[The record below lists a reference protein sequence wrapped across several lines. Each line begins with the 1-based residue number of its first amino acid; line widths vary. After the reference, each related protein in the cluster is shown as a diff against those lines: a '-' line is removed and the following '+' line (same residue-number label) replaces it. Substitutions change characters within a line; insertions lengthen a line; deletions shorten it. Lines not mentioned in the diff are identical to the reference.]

1 MIPAFLLSAGLLL
14 GQSGAPSAGGAP
26 APLVDGV
33 PQRHPVAGGQAHSY
47 RIALRRGQLVRIVL
61 EQRGIDL
68 DLRLFDPDGL
78 CRMNMDGPNGSLGSE
93 TITWIVEQSGEHRV
107 EIRSLTPQDPSG
119 HYEIR
124 AVVSDVI
131 RPADRERM
139 AAERARAEASRL
151 FSVGTRESRME
162 LTRFREQALRIWK
175 DLGIREEAA
184 VELIGLA
191 DDASAAGANEQ
202 ALHLFEEALS
212 LARAGRNRPVEFL
225 SLRGIG
231 VVHHFSGEPERAVG
245 PLEEALAVF
254 PSLNVA
260 YAPELAFTLSDLA
273 HACWLLGEYEKALG
287 YSQRALA
294 LARAAGDRAQEGWA
308 LKGLCQVYWSL
319 GEAGPALEYGRTA
332 LDIARGVGD
341 RHLEGHLMT
350 ALGEIYQSVGD
361 SSKSLELF
369 RAARDLRREM
379 GSRQWE
385 AMALA
390 NIAQI
395 HLTQGETDQAISEL
409 GQSLTMFREADD
421 RRSQAQSLIRLG
433 EAWEPRGD
441 DVRAVASWEPACAIA
456 AQIGDRLT
464 EAEGYAAIARA
475 NRRAGS
481 VEESRRTIDRALE
494 RIESLRAEVPGED
507 LRATFSANKQ
517 QLYRF
522 HTDLLLELARRE
534 AGNAEAAF
542 VSTERA
548 RARALVEAIAQSGWD
563 VPGDLPPDLRSRQQ
577 ESSAKMHNLERHLRM
592 PGLDETQRRSLNE
605 SLVEAEAEY
614 DRLVLETRQR
624 DPGYAALRYPRPL
637 SVSETQALV
646 GPNAALLSYF
656 FTPDAL
662 SAFVVTSRGL
672 RVERLA
678 VDPSPLAQRIEN
690 FAELL
695 SEGEPSSP
703 IGRRLYH
710 DLVQPLLTTVP
721 PEVKRLVIVPDG
733 VLYDLPFEAL
743 SVVQPGLPDR
753 YLIQD
758 FTVSYAPS
766 ATTLAALGSPRR
778 RGAAATADL
787 LAFANPARRGE
798 GSSGERAISRAIY
811 DAQGLAVGPLPYSE
825 LEVRAIRRYAARG
838 SEVFTGPEATEVRL
852 RRADPNR
859 FRILHFATHGLISS
873 QYPSR
878 SALVLASSG
887 GEGNDGFLQA
897 REISNLKLA
906 SDLVVLSA
914 CRTARGRVL
923 AGEGVQSLARAFFYA
938 GARSVVASLWN
949 VNDRSTAD
957 LMAAFYRHLSNGEPK
972 AHALR
977 SAKLDLLATSS
988 FSPPRF
994 WASFILIGESD
1005 ETVPITTTAAP
1016 WTVWPWVATA
1026 VVGVALAAATLRR
1039 RARGAAPH

>member
-1 MIPAFLLSAGLLL
+1 MIPALLVSASLLL
-14 GQSGAPSAGGAP
+14 GQSGVAPPGETP
-26 APLVDGV
+26 ALLIDGV
-33 PQRHPVAGGQAHSY
+33 PQRRAMAGGRAHNY
-47 RIALRRGQLVRIVL
+47 GLALRRGQLVRIVL
-61 EQRGIDL
+61 EQGGIDL
-68 DLRLFDPDGL
+68 DLRLFEPDGR

-93 TITWIVEQSGEHRV
+93 TITWIAEQSGVHRIEV
-107 EIRSLTPQDPSG
+107 RSLTTQDPSG
-119 HYEIR
+119 YYEIR
-124 AVVSDVI
+124 AVLSDVI

-151 FSVGTRESRME
+151 FGVGTRESRKE
-162 LTRFREQALRIWK
+162 ATPFREQALRIWK
-175 DLGIREEAA
+175 ELGIREEEA

-212 LARAGRNRPVEFL
+212 LARAGRNRPAEFL

-231 VVHHFSGEPERAVG
+231 VVHHFSGEPERAVA
-245 PLEEALAVF
+245 PLAEALDVF
-254 PSLNVA
+254 PSLRVA

-273 HACWLLGEYEKALG
+273 HACWLLGQYEKALG
-287 YSQRALA
+287 YSQRALT

-308 LKGLCQVYWSL
+308 LKGLGQVYWSL
-319 GEAGPALEYGRTA
+319 GEPGLALEYGRTA
-332 LDIARGVGD
+332 LDIARSVGD

-350 ALGEIYQSVGD
+350 ALGEIYESVGD
-361 SSKSLELF
+361 SAKSLELF
-369 RAARDLRREM
+369 GEAREQRRAM
-379 GSRQWE
+379 GMRQWE

-395 HLTQGETDQAISEL
+395 HLTQGETDQAIAEL

-433 EAWEPRGD
+433 EAWERRGD
-441 DVRAVASWEPACAIA
+441 DVRAVASWKPACAIA

-464 EAEGYAAIARA
+464 EAEGCAAIARA
-475 NRRAGS
+475 DRRAGR

-522 HTDLLLELARRE
+522 QTDLLLELARRD
-534 AGNAEAAF
+534 AGDAEAAF

-563 VPGDLPPDLRSRQQ
+563 VPGDLPPDLRRRQQ
-577 ESSAKMHNLERHLRM
+577 ESSAKMHDLERRLRM
-592 PGLDETQRRSLNE
+592 PGLDEAQRRDLNE
-605 SLVEAEAEY
+605 RLVEAEAEY
-614 DRLVLETRQR
+614 DRLVLETRER
-624 DPGYAALRYPRPL
+624 DPRYAALRYPRPL
-637 SVSETQALV
+637 SLSETQAVV
-646 GPNAALLSYF
+646 GPDAALLSYF

-662 SAFVVTSRGL
+662 SAFVVTARAL

-678 VDPSPLAQRIEN
+678 VDPRPLAQRVEN

-710 DLVQPLLTTVP
+710 DLVEPLLAAVP
-721 PEVKRLVIVPDG
+721 PEVNRLVIVPDG

-743 SVVQPGLPDR
+743 SVVRSGLPDR

-758 FTVSYAPS
+758 FTISYAPS

-778 RGAAATADL
+778 RGSAATADL

-798 GSSGERAISRAIY
+798 GSSTGRSVSRAIY
-811 DAQGLAVGPLPYSE
+811 DAQDLAVGPLPYSE
-825 LEVRAIRRYAARG
+825 LEVRAIRRYAARD
-838 SEVFTGPEATEVRL
+838 SEVFTGPEATEARL

-859 FRILHFATHGLISS
+859 FRILHFATHGLISP

-878 SALVLASSG
+878 SALVLASLGS
-887 GEGNDGFLQA
+887 EENDGFFQA
-897 REISNLKLA
+897 REISNLRLA

-977 SAKLDLLATSS
+977 SAKLDLLAKSN
-988 FSPPRF
+988 FSLPRF
-994 WASFILIGESD
+994 WAPFILIGDSSEA
-1005 ETVPITTTAAP
+1005 VPITTAAP
-1016 WTVWPWVATA
+1016 WTGWPWVATV
-1026 VVGVALAAATLRR
+1026 VVGVALAAARLRR
-1039 RARGAAPH
+1039 RARRAAPH

>member
-1 MIPAFLLSAGLLL
+1 
-14 GQSGAPSAGGAP
+14 
-26 APLVDGV
+26 
-33 PQRHPVAGGQAHSY
+33 VAGGQAHGY
-47 RIALRRGQLVRIVL
+47 GIALRRGQLVRIVL
-61 EQRGIDL
+61 EQGGIDL
-68 DLRLFDPDGL
+68 DLRLFDPDGR
-78 CRMNMDGPNGSLGSE
+78 CRMDMDGPNGSLGSE
-93 TITWIVEQSGEHRV
+93 TITWIVERSGVHRIEV
-107 EIRSLTPQDPSG
+107 RSLTQQDPSG
-119 HYEIR
+119 YYEIH

-131 RPADRERM
+131 GPTDRERM

-151 FSVGTRESRME
+151 FSVGTRESRTE
-162 LTRFREQALRIWK
+162 EVRFRERALRIWK
-175 DLGIREEAA
+175 ALGIRQEEA

-191 DDASAAGANEQ
+191 DDASTSGANEQ
-202 ALHLFEEALS
+202 ALRLFEEALS
-212 LARAGRNRPVEFL
+212 LARAGGDRPAEFL

-231 VVHHFSGEPERAVG
+231 VVHHFSGEPERAIE
-245 PLEEALAVF
+245 PLAEALAVF
-254 PSLNVA
+254 PSLHVA

-273 HACWLLGEYEKALG
+273 HACWLLGQYEKALG

-319 GEAGPALEYGRTA
+319 GEPGPALEYGRTA
-332 LDIARGVGD
+332 LDIARSVGD

-369 RAARDLRREM
+369 RAARDLRRAM
-379 GSRQWE
+379 GSQQWE
-385 AMALA
+385 AMAIA

-395 HLTQGETDQAISEL
+395 HLTQGETDRAIDEL
-409 GQSLTMFREADD
+409 GQSLAMFREADD

-433 EAWEPRGD
+433 EAWERRGD

-475 NRRAGS
+475 DRRAGR

-494 RIESLRAEVPGED
+494 RIESLRSEVPGED

-522 HTDLLLELARRE
+522 HTDLLLELARSE
-534 AGNAEAAF
+534 AGDAEAAF

-548 RARALVEAIAQSGWD
+548 RARALVEAIARSGWD
-563 VPGDLPPDLRSRQQ
+563 VPDDLPPDLRRRQQ
-577 ESSAKMHNLERHLRM
+577 ESSAKMHDLERRLRM
-592 PGLDETQRRSLNE
+592 PGLDESQRRGLSE
-605 SLVEAEAEY
+605 RLVEAEAEY
-614 DRLVLETRQR
+614 DRLVLETRER
-624 DPGYAALRYPRPL
+624 DPRYAALRYPRPL
-637 SVSETQALV
+637 SLAETQVLV
-646 GPNAALLSYF
+646 GRDAALLSYF

-662 SAFVVTSRGL
+662 SAFVVTERGL

-678 VDPSPLAQRIEN
+678 VEPRLLAQRIEN

-695 SEGEPSSP
+695 SEGQPSSA
-703 IGRRLYH
+703 IGRRLHH
-710 DLVQPLLTTVP
+710 DLVEPLLAAIP

-743 SVVQPGLPDR
+743 SVVRPGLPDR
-753 YLIQD
+753 YLIED
-758 FTVSYAPS
+758 FTFSYAPS
-766 ATTLAALGSPRR
+766 ATTLAALRSPRR
-778 RGAAATADL
+778 RGSAATADL
-787 LAFANPARRGE
+787 LAFANPARRE
-798 GSSGERAISRAIY
+798 SARESSVSRAIY
-811 DAQGLAVGPLPYSE
+811 DPQGLDVGALPYSE
-825 LEVRAIRRYAARG
+825 LEVRAIRRYAARD
-838 SEVFTGPEATEVRL
+838 SQVFTGPEATEARL

-859 FRILHFATHGLISS
+859 FRILHFATHGLISP

-878 SALVLASSG
+878 SALVLASSAS
-887 GEGNDGFLQA
+887 EENDGFLQA

-923 AGEGVQSLARAFFYA
+923 AGEGVQSLAQAFFYA

-957 LMAAFYRHLSNGEPK
+957 LMEAFYRHLSNGEPK

-994 WASFILIGESD
+994 WAPFILIGDSIEA
-1005 ETVPITTTAAP
+1005 VPITTAAP
-1016 WTVWPWVATA
+1016 WAGWPWVATGVIA
-1026 VVGVALAAATLRR
+1026 VALAAAALRR
-1039 RARGAAPH
+1039 RARGAVPE